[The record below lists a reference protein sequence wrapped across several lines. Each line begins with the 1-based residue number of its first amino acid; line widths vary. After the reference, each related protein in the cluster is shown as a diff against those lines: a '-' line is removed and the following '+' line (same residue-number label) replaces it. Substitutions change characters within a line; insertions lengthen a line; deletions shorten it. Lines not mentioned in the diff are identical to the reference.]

1 MIPVKGHKGL
11 YRDEKSNAIINR
23 NDTEYNEYLKL
34 KNTIIDE
41 KNQIDILKK
50 EISEIK
56 LLLKDI
62 LSNK

>member
-1 MIPVKGHKGL
+1 MIPVEGYKGL
-11 YRDEKSNAIINR
+11 FRDEKSNAIINR